1 MEKYYFVIAEAEK
14 KSSKIE
20 YLGLYDN
27 EHAARKA
34 FLDYSKELNKEQ
46 CDEIFRIIVFFINE
60 SDSEQSVFEYKPSQM
75 KWYQIGD
82 KDF

>member
-1 MEKYYFVIAEAEK
+1 MGKYYFVIAEK
-14 KSSKIE
+14 KSNKIK

-27 EHAARKA
+27 EHTARKA
-34 FLDYSKELNKEQ
+34 FLDFSKGLNREK
-46 CDEIFRIIVFFINE
+46 CDEIYSIIVFINE
-60 SDSEQSVFEYKPSQM
+60 PDSEQCIFEQKPSQM